1 MSKSKMSVIIILCT
15 IITVTAMIKPEVFTI
30 EGIRDTKISLLDNI
44 KKINF
49 LAKGNRDKASQKV
62 TYNDVVQSS
71 ELKVKDVNTGKVEI
85 PLKNNNNKSSAS
97 KNSKDSSKYGIVLT
111 EEAKKSKINALH
123 ESQVEDMKNYYTDKY
138 AQNDNSKKEISKEV
152 SKEDDTKTNTS
163 IDSGDEANKS
173 IENGDKTDAQV
184 FKVSREEIKDKL
196 TLSDKQKILSVARKL
211 SPSDYEK
218 INQYINNED
227 GNQGVIDAVKLLRD
241 RLSDKDYE
249 KIKEVAGKFLN
260 MEVVEKK

>member
-1 MSKSKMSVIIILCT
+1 MSKSKMSVVIIFCT

-30 EGIRDTKISLLDNI
+30 EGISETKISLLDNI

-49 LAKGNRDKASQKV
+49 LSKGNRDKVSQKV

-71 ELKVKDVNTGKVEI
+71 EMKVKEVNTGKVEI
-85 PLKNNNNKSSAS
+85 PLKNNINKSNVP
-97 KNSKDSSKYGIVLT
+97 KNSKASSKYGIVLT
-111 EEAKKSKINALH
+111 GEAKKSKINALH
-123 ESQVEDMKNYYTDKY
+123 ESQIEDMKNYYNDKY
-138 AQNDNSKKEISKEV
+138 AQNDNAKKETSKEV
-152 SKEDDTKTNTS
+152 SKKNDTKSNTS
-163 IDSGDEANKS
+163 IDSGDKNETS
-173 IENGDKTDAQV
+173 SDNGDKTDAQV
-184 FKVSREEIKDKL
+184 FKVSKEEIKDKL

-227 GNQGVIDAVKLLRD
+227 GDQGVIDAVKLLRD

>member
-1 MSKSKMSVIIILCT
+1 MSKSKMSVVIIFCT

-30 EGIRDTKISLLDNI
+30 EGIRETKISLLDNI

-49 LAKGNRDKASQKV
+49 LSKGNGDKVSQKV
-62 TYNDVVQSS
+62 TYKDVVQST
-71 ELKVKDVNTGKVEI
+71 EIKVKDVNTGKVEI
-85 PLKNNNNKSSAS
+85 PLKNNNNKSNGP
-97 KNSKDSSKYGIVLT
+97 KNSKASSKYGIVLS

-123 ESQVEDMKNYYTDKY
+123 ESQVEDMKNYFNDKY
-138 AQNDNSKKEISKEV
+138 AQNNNTKKEISKEV
-152 SKEDDTKTNTS
+152 SKDKDTKNNTS
-163 IDSGDEANKS
+163 IDGKDKTDTAVD
-173 IENGDKTDAQV
+173 NGDKTDTQV

-196 TLSDKQKILSVARKL
+196 TLLDKQKILSVARKL

-227 GNQGVIDAVKLLRD
+227 GDQGVIDAVKLLRD

>member
-1 MSKSKMSVIIILCT
+1 MSKSKMSVVIIFCT

-30 EGIRDTKISLLDNI
+30 EGIRETKISLLDNI

-49 LAKGNRDKASQKV
+49 LSKDNRDKVSQKV

-71 ELKVKDVNTGKVEI
+71 EMKVKDVNTGKVEI
-85 PLKNNNNKSSAS
+85 PLKNNNNKSNAS
-97 KNSKDSSKYGIVLT
+97 KNSKASSKYGIVLT
-111 EEAKKSKINALH
+111 GEAKKSKINALH
-123 ESQVEDMKNYYTDKY
+123 ESQVEDMKNYYNDKY

-152 SKEDDTKTNTS
+152 SKEDDTKNDAS
-163 IDSGDEANKS
+163 IDNV
-173 IENGDKTDAQV
+173 DKNDTQV

-227 GNQGVIDAVKLLRD
+227 GDQGVIDAVKLLRD